1 MPEIILHHYPQSPV
15 AEKVR
20 VILGIKSLHWYS
32 VEIPRIPPKPDL
44 MPLTGGYR
52 RTPVMQIGA
61 DIFCDSQCIIREL
74 ERRYPE
80 PTIFPGDSTELAWG
94 IGRWTDGPLFS
105 AAITVVLGSADN
117 IPPDFAADRGRLYFG
132 PDFTLASLQAR
143 VSHCISQIRGQLTWF
158 EQHLGSERL
167 FLSGSGPGLID
178 ALCYY
183 LVWFLRGRWA
193 DGSDF
198 MAQFPGLEQWQQRI
212 EEIGHGYPENME
224 AKEALE
230 IARRGESIS
239 LAAIDPGDSI
249 GFKAGMEVS
258 IAPEGDGGDPEVS
271 GTLKSL
277 NHETISITRNDD
289 RVGEVVVHFPTV
301 GYTVKAV

>member
-80 PTIFPGDSTELAWG
+80 PTIFPGDNSGLAWG
-94 IGRWTDGPLFS
+94 VSRWTDGPLFS
-105 AAITVVLGSADN
+105 DAITVVLGTADN
-117 IPPDFAADRGRLYFG
+117 VPPDFAADRGRLYFG
-132 PDFTLASLQAR
+132 PDFTMASLQAR
-143 VSHCISQIRGQLTWF
+143 STHSVTQIRGQLAWF

-167 FLSGSGPGLID
+167 FLSGPGPGLID

-183 LVWFLRGRWA
+183 LVWFLRGRWK
-193 DGSDF
+193 DGSNF
-198 MAQFPGLEQWQQRI
+198 MAQFPGLEQWRQRI
-212 EEIGHGYPENME
+212 EGIGHGYPLDME
-224 AKEALE
+224 ASDALE
-230 IARRGESIS
+230 IARRSVSTSQQVEDPGNPSG
-239 LAAIDPGDSI
+239 LAA
-249 GFKAGMEVS
+249 GMQVS
-258 IAPEGDGGDPEVS
+258 IAPQGDGGDPEVIGNIVS
-271 GTLKSL
+271 INNDS
-277 NHETISITRNDD
+277 ISIARKDD
-289 RVGEVVVHFPTV
+289 RVGDVVVHFPTV
-301 GYTVKAV
+301 GYRVKVV